1 MPGLGP
7 VFLEA
12 CMCGIASSS
21 SPQPEDC
28 GIRESFAYQ
37 KLPQQLLRLSV
48 LKLDGS
54 CFEIQV
60 PKGASIAELKEAV
73 VKAFGQTQE
82 EGQTKISWSLV
93 WLHFCLCYKRWKL
106 FDDKMYIRDFRIK
119 DGDQLQFVRH
129 LSVNYNLDLED

>member
-28 GIRESFAYQ
+28 GIRKSFAYQ

-82 EGQTKISWSLV
+82 EEQTKISWYGV
-93 WLHFCLCYKRWKL
+93 VCRLCG
-106 FDDKMYIRDFRIK
+106 FIFACVIK
-119 DGDQLQFVRH
+119 DGSSLMTRCIFEIFGSRTGIR
-129 LSVNYNLDLED
+129 SS